1 MMSNKRKNPQPF
13 PHSGE
18 CIKYYRELRGYTQEQ
33 LADMIGMSA
42 SYFGYV
48 ERGRQMASIL
58 YLHRLAIALAV
69 PIEALLLPKPH
80 REKIP
85 LRDVLREMID
95 TFDEEECVI
104 FYELGTK
111 LVPMIRKAQLKD

>member
-1 MMSNKRKNPQPF
+1 MSNKRKNPLPF

-18 CIKYYRELRGYTQEQ
+18 CIKFYRELRGYTQEQ

-58 YLHRLAIALAV
+58 YLYRLALALAV
-69 PIEALLLPKPH
+69 PIEALLVPKPP
-80 REKIP
+80 REKFP
-85 LRDVLREMID
+85 LRDVLKEMID
-95 TFDEEECVI
+95 VSDEEICAI
-104 FYELGTK
+104 YYEMMTRT
-111 LVPMIRKAQLKD
+111 VPLIRKYQLKQ